1 MLRYLSRRLLAAI
14 PILIGVAIVV
24 FITLK
29 LTPGNP
35 VDSLLGPT
43 STPQDRSQLTRQLG
57 LDKPIPIQFWDWFSQ
72 VLRGNFGTS
81 IAQQLPAR
89 PIVLHAFANTL
100 LLAGFAALLAIVFGI
115 ALGALSAIRART
127 VSGATAAGFSLFA
140 VSAPQYSL
148 ALVLIIVF
156 SVRFHLLPPT
166 GMHDPAGPGGV
177 ADLSRHLLL
186 PGVCAALVP
195 MGIIARMFRSSM
207 LEVLGQDFF
216 ESYRARGLPM
226 WRIYMHA
233 FHNTLPSFLT
243 VAGLQ
248 VGYLLGGV
256 VFVETVFSW
265 PGIGLLVYN
274 SISQRDL
281 PVIQA
286 SVLVSAVAFVVINVI
301 VDVVHASIDPRVRR
315 WPTRRTAPRVSGC

>member
-1 MLRYLSRRLLAAI
+1 MIGYLSRRLLAAI
-14 PILIGVAIVV
+14 PILVGVSIVV
-24 FITLK
+24 FVTLK

-35 VDSLLGPT
+35 VDTLLGPT
-43 STPQDRSQLTRQLG
+43 STPADRTQLTKQLG
-57 LDKPIPIQFWDWFSQ
+57 LDNPVPVQFWDWFSRI
-72 VLRGNFGTS
+72 VRGNFGTS

-100 LLAGFAALLAIVFGI
+100 ILAGFAALIAIIFGV
-115 ALGALSAIRART
+115 ALGALSAIRTGRA
-127 VSGATAAGFSLFA
+127 SGSTAAGFSLFA
-140 VSAPQYSL
+140 VSVPQYSL
-148 ALVLIIVF
+148 ALLLIIVF
-156 SVRFHLLPPT
+156 SVHFHLLPPT
-166 GMHDPAGPGGV
+166 GMHDPAGPGGTG
-177 ADLSRHLLL
+177 DLFRHLLL
-186 PGVCAALVP
+186 PGICAALVP

-226 WRIYMHA
+226 WRIYLHA
-233 FHNTLPSFLT
+233 FHNTLPSLLT

-286 SVLVSAVAFVVINVI
+286 SVLVSAVAFVVINVV
-301 VDVVHASIDPRVRR
+301 VDVLHATIDPRLRR
-315 WPTRRTAPRVSGC
+315 WPTGRKAPARGGG

>member
-1 MLRYLSRRLLAAI
+1 MFGYLFRRLLAAI
-14 PILIGVAIVV
+14 PILIGVSVVV
-24 FITLK
+24 FVTLK

-43 STPQDRSQLTRQLG
+43 STPEDRAQLTKQLG
-57 LDKPIPIQFWDWFSQ
+57 LDKAVPVQYWDWLSRI
-72 VLRGNFGTS
+72 VRGNFGTS
-81 IAQQLPAR
+81 IAQQLPAK

-100 LLAGFAALLAIVFGI
+100 ILAGFAAVIAIVFGV
-115 ALGALSAIRART
+115 ALGALSAIRTGR
-127 VSGATAAGFSLFA
+127 VSGTAAAGFSLFA
-140 VSAPQYSL
+140 VSVPQYSL
-148 ALVLIIVF
+148 ALLLIIVF
-156 SVRFHLLPPT
+156 SVHFHLLPPT
-166 GMHDPAGPGGV
+166 GMHDPAGPGGL
-177 ADLSRHLLL
+177 ADLFRHLLL
-186 PGVCAALVP
+186 PGICAALVSL
-195 MGIIARMFRSSM
+195 GIIARMFRSSM

-226 WRIYMHA
+226 WRIYLHA

-286 SVLVSAVAFVVINVI
+286 SVLVSAVAFVAINVI
-301 VDVVHASIDPRVRR
+301 VDVLHATIDPRIRR
-315 WPTRRTAPRVSGC
+315 WPTRRKAPAMSGV